1 MSDSKVSIVISAKDS
16 ASPALGKV
24 RAGVKSISEQ
34 LDSMR
39 AQVTRVTA
47 AWIGLGQLR
56 ELAALSDQWAMTN
69 ARIKLA
75 TQSSQEYA
83 AAQAAVFDISQRTQ
97 ADVRST
103 AELYTKLQTALRGMG
118 GSQAQAIAL
127 TQATAQAIK
136 LSGASTEAATAAI
149 TQFGQALASGVLR
162 GDELN
167 SIMEQAPRLA
177 QAIAQ
182 GLGITIGQLRGLG
195 EQGKLTAD
203 QVAQALLSQRQT
215 LDAEFA
221 SLPVTLSGSLT
232 RLQNAWAQYIGTQ
245 QQVGSAVHGVSEV
258 VNTLSANL
266 ATLAETAARA
276 GLVIGTIWTA
286 TKLRDLAAW
295 TQAQLA
301 STLAQRAATAA
312 AVLDAQA
319 KVVQTDAVRLHAAM
333 LVAEAEAAVASAGGM
348 ARLNLVQ
355 TTLLPARA
363 RLTAATAA
371 HTAALAAEAAAA
383 NTTRASLLSI
393 GNAINVVAAAVA
405 GYQIGSW
412 LYDQFE
418 TARIAGA
425 ALAAAVLK
433 IGAAV
438 KGAFTLDFASIK
450 SEWKRIDREMGDALI
465 AAEAE
470 RRRQT
475 QQKPPTPQGSMS
487 APLKATVTTNNP
499 AQDTSGARLAL
510 IRAQA
515 DAEFALLNDGLKRAQ
530 TAYDAALRQRLISIK
545 GYYAAQTAIE
555 QQGIDAEIARNQK
568 QLAAQQAQ
576 ATGGKTENDRLRARA
591 EVAKIEADLI
601 VLNNKRSDVETANA
615 AKASQAERD
624 LAQALSKTREELAQL
639 TGTATAADRR
649 AAIAN
654 QYADLRR
661 QLEADGQGTALIDH
675 LIDVKAAQA
684 NLDALQGKWQRTL
697 QAMRDAQ
704 QAVSLQQQAGLLTPA
719 QATAQTAA
727 IQQQGAGELQG
738 LLPGME
744 AAANAIGPEQ
754 VAHIQ
759 AWRNELT
766 QAQQVADQM
775 APVWN
780 DIGSTFSSALQGMV
794 QGTQTWA
801 QAVGSLFKGVSDAFL
816 KYVVIDPFQEWVAQQ
831 AKMLAMKLG
840 FSQQEQAMNTATAAQ
855 TVAAKTAET
864 TTVVSANAAQAGSGA
879 ASALAAIPYVGP
891 ALAVAGMASM
901 VAAVMALLG
910 KGFATGGLVRGP
922 GTGTSDS
929 IPARL
934 SAGEYVVRAAAV
946 RSIGTGAL
954 DAING
959 LKRPPTV
966 VSGRMAFAAGGLVPA
981 ASSAAGTQPQ
991 APGVRIVN
999 AIDPSITADFMN
1011 SPAGEKVVLNIIS
1024 RNPRAVRAAM
1034 E

>member
-1 MSDSKVSIVISAKDS
+1 M
-16 ASPALGKV
+16 
-24 RAGVKSISEQ
+24 
-34 LDSMR
+34 
-39 AQVTRVTA
+39 
-47 AWIGLGQLR
+47 
-56 ELAALSDQWAMTN
+56 
-69 ARIKLA
+69 
-75 TQSSQEYA
+75 
-83 AAQAAVFDISQRTQ
+83 
-97 ADVRST
+97 
-103 AELYTKLQTALRGMG
+103 
-118 GSQAQAIAL
+118 
-127 TQATAQAIK
+127 
-136 LSGASTEAATAAI
+136 
-149 TQFGQALASGVLR
+149 
-162 GDELN
+162 
-167 SIMEQAPRLA
+167 
-177 QAIAQ
+177 
-182 GLGITIGQLRGLG
+182 
-195 EQGKLTAD
+195 
-203 QVAQALLSQRQT
+203 
-215 LDAEFA
+215 
-221 SLPVTLSGSLT
+221 
-232 RLQNAWAQYIGTQ
+232 
-245 QQVGSAVHGVSEV
+245 
-258 VNTLSANL
+258 
-266 ATLAETAARA
+266 
-276 GLVIGTIWTA
+276 
-286 TKLRDLAAW
+286 
-295 TQAQLA
+295 
-301 STLAQRAATAA
+301 
-312 AVLDAQA
+312 
-319 KVVQTDAVRLHAAM
+319 
-333 LVAEAEAAVASAGGM
+333 
-348 ARLNLVQ
+348 
-355 TTLLPARA
+355 
-363 RLTAATAA
+363 
-371 HTAALAAEAAAA
+371 
-383 NTTRASLLSI
+383 
-393 GNAINVVAAAVA
+393 
-405 GYQIGSW
+405 
-412 LYDQFE
+412 
-418 TARIAGA
+418 
-425 ALAAAVLK
+425 
-433 IGAAV
+433 
-438 KGAFTLDFASIK
+438 
-450 SEWKRIDREMGDALI
+450 
-465 AAEAE
+465 
-470 RRRQT
+470 
-475 QQKPPTPQGSMS
+475 
-487 APLKATVTTNNP
+487 
-499 AQDTSGARLAL
+499 
-510 IRAQA
+510 
-515 DAEFALLNDGLKRAQ
+515 
-530 TAYDAALRQRLISIK
+530 
-545 GYYAAQTAIE
+545 
-555 QQGIDAEIARNQK
+555 
-568 QLAAQQAQ
+568 
-576 ATGGKTENDRLRARA
+576 
-591 EVAKIEADLI
+591 AKIEADLI

-639 TGTATAADRR
+639 TGEATAEDRR
-649 AAIAN
+649 AAIAS

-661 QLEADGQGTALIDH
+661 QLEADGQSSAVIDR

-684 NLDALQGKWQRTL
+684 NLDALQAKWQRTL

-744 AAANAIGPEQ
+744 AAAQAIGPEQ

-766 QAQQVADQM
+766 QAQQVADEM

-816 KYVVIDPFQEWVAQQ
+816 KYVVIDPFQQWVAQQ
-831 AKMLAMKLG
+831 AKMLTMKLG

-879 ASALAAIPYVGP
+879 ASSLASIPYVGP
-891 ALAVAGMASM
+891 ALAVAGMAAM